1 VRHHVRL
8 RIFGDSLK
16 ALSAVRMTRTPD
28 TSETAIPFPRHA
40 TGWAVGVYVLAALS
54 LGWPA
59 LTGQFLANPISD
71 QYIAGYAFREFAA
84 QSLRDGSGFPLWNPY
99 LFGGMPYVA
108 AMHGDIFYP
117 TFLLR
122 MILPTDV
129 AMTWGFIIHV
139 FLAGFFTFVF
149 LRSLGLGF
157 FGALVGGLAYMMSGN
172 VAGLVSPGHDGKLF
186 VSALLPM
193 AMFLVVRGVRDGRHW
208 AWGALAVTVGLGV
221 LSPHPQLLQYML
233 LVCGSFGLFLAFA
246 DTGSG
251 TLPRTMALRRLALA
265 AVAVIIGFAMGAIQY
280 LPVREYVPWSPRAL
294 GKPWELAT
302 SYSMPPEELLNF
314 WVPQFS
320 GILERYWGDNGIHFH
335 SEYIGVAVILLAALA
350 FAKGRAVLSRKVLW
364 FFAGVTIVAVFW
376 ALGGYTP
383 FYRLVYAIVPGTKFF
398 RAPSTMLYV
407 ISFGFAVLA
416 AIGAERAAYREVSR
430 RFLLGWGAIVLA
442 IGFIGAFG
450 GLTNLGVSLAEANQ
464 VDRVFAND
472 AALRVG
478 AWRSTLFGALAT
490 TCLFL
495 LATGRVS
502 REAGGY
508 LLAGIVAVDLWSVER
523 TYWRFSPPASQI
535 YASDAAIEYMKA
547 QPVPGRVLPLPVPGR
562 DPFLNGDALMAHG
575 VRSVLGYHGNELGR
589 YQQLLGGKGENLGN
603 PNFWHLM
610 NLKYVL
616 TDAESLNIGGLKR
629 VAGPVRNAFGTT
641 TYLYEIAEEN
651 PPAWVTPA
659 IVKATDNEMFGT
671 LMDPRFDVRRAALF
685 DTAAAV
691 TAVELSTMP
700 EPSPVKATTTR
711 FEPGSIDVQ
720 LDQPAPAGSALIVSE
735 NYYPGWTAQADGKP
749 AAIGR
754 ADMTLIGVEL
764 PAGARQVTLRFTS
777 PPYESGKTI
786 TLIAIV
792 LALGWWLVGAFIG
805 KVRRA

>member
-1 VRHHVRL
+1 
-8 RIFGDSLK
+8 
-16 ALSAVRMTRTPD
+16 MTTTPD
-28 TSETAIPFPRHA
+28 TSETAIPFPSHP
-40 TGWAVGVYVLAALS
+40 TWWAVGVFALAALS

-59 LTGQFLANPISD
+59 LSGQFLVSPHSD

-84 QSLRDGSGFPLWNPY
+84 QSLRDGNGFPLWNPY

-139 FLAGFFTFVF
+139 FLAGLFTYLF

-157 FGALVGGLAYMMSGN
+157 FGGLVGGLAYMMSGN

-193 AMFLVVRGVRDGRHW
+193 AMLLVVRGVRDGKHW

-233 LVCGSFGLFLAFA
+233 LVCGAFGLFLAFA
-246 DTGSG
+246 DTGAG
-251 TLPRTMALRRLALA
+251 ALPRTTALRRLALA
-265 AVAVIIGFAMGAIQY
+265 AAAVVVGFAMGAIQY

-302 SYSMPPEELLNF
+302 SYSMPPEEMINF

-320 GILERYWGDNGIHFH
+320 GVLDRYWGDNSIHYH

-350 FAKGRAVLSRKVLW
+350 FAKGRVVLSRKVLW
-364 FFAGVTIVAVFW
+364 FFAGVTLVAVLW

-407 ISFGFAVLA
+407 ISFGAAVLA
-416 AIGAERAAYREVSR
+416 AIGAERAAYRDVSR
-430 RFLLGWGAIVLA
+430 RFLIISGGIVLA
-442 IGFIGAFG
+442 VGLIGAVG

-464 VDRVFAND
+464 VDRVYAND

-478 AWRSTLFGALAT
+478 AWRSTLFGVLAT

-508 LLAGIVAVDLWSVER
+508 LLAGIVAVDLWTVER
-523 TYWRFSPPASQI
+523 MYWQFSPPASQI
-535 YASDAAIEYMKA
+535 YASDAIIEYIKA
-547 QPVPGRVLPLPVPGR
+547 QPEPGRVLPLPVYRR
-562 DPFLNGDALMAHG
+562 DPFVDGDALMAHNI
-575 VRSVLGYHGNELGR
+575 RSVLGYHGNELGR
-589 YQQLLGGKGENLGN
+589 YQQLITPENIGN

-616 TDAESLNIGGLKR
+616 SADTLSLRGLEQ
-629 VAGPVRNAFGTT
+629 VVGPVTNAYGTT
-641 TYLYEIAEEN
+641 TFLYRIAEEN
-651 PPAWVTPA
+651 PLAWITPA
-659 IVKATDNEMFGT
+659 IVKATDSEMAGT
-671 LMDPRFDVRRAALF
+671 VLDPRFDVRSAALF
-685 DTAAAV
+685 DTGAAV
-691 TAVELSTMP
+691 TAVELTSIP
-700 EPSPVKATTTR
+700 EPLAIRARTTR
-711 FEPGSIDVQ
+711 YEPGAIDIE
-720 LDQPAPAGSALIVSE
+720 LDQPAPPGSALLVSE
-735 NYYPGWTAQADGKP
+735 NYYPGWTAQVDGKP
-749 AAIGR
+749 APIGR
-754 ADMTLIGVEL
+754 ADLTIIGVEL
-764 PAGARQVTLRFTS
+764 PAGARQVSLRFTS
-777 PPYESGKTI
+777 PPFEKGKTI
-786 TLIAIV
+786 TLVALV
-792 LALGWWLVGAFIG
+792 LALAWWVAGGIFG

>member
-1 VRHHVRL
+1 
-8 RIFGDSLK
+8 
-16 ALSAVRMTRTPD
+16 MTTTPD
-28 TSETAIPFPRHA
+28 TSETAIPFPSHP
-40 TGWAVGVYVLAALS
+40 TWWAVGVFALAALS

-59 LTGQFLANPISD
+59 LSGQFLVSPHSD

-84 QSLRDGSGFPLWNPY
+84 QSLRDGNGFPLWNPY

-139 FLAGFFTFVF
+139 FLAGLFTYLF

-157 FGALVGGLAYMMSGN
+157 FGGLVGGLAYMMSGN

-193 AMFLVVRGVRDGRHW
+193 AMLLVVRGVRDGKHW

-233 LVCGSFGLFLAFA
+233 LVCGAFGLFLAFA
-246 DTGSG
+246 DTGAG
-251 TLPRTMALRRLALA
+251 ALPRTTALRRLALA
-265 AVAVIIGFAMGAIQY
+265 AAAVVVGFAMGAIQY

-302 SYSMPPEELLNF
+302 SYSMPPEEMINF

-320 GILERYWGDNGIHFH
+320 GVLDRYWGDNSIHYH

-350 FAKGRAVLSRKVLW
+350 FAKGRVVLSRKVLW
-364 FFAGVTIVAVFW
+364 FFAGVTLVAVLW

-407 ISFGFAVLA
+407 ISFGAAVLA
-416 AIGAERAAYREVSR
+416 AIGAERAAYRDVSR
-430 RFLLGWGAIVLA
+430 RFLIISGGIVLA
-442 IGFIGAFG
+442 VGLIGAVG

-464 VDRVFAND
+464 VDRVYAND

-478 AWRSTLFGALAT
+478 AWRSTLFGVLAT

-508 LLAGIVAVDLWSVER
+508 LLAGVVAVDLWTVER
-523 TYWRFSPPASQI
+523 MYWQFSPPASQI
-535 YASDAAIEYMKA
+535 YASDAIIEYIKA
-547 QPVPGRVLPLPVPGR
+547 QPEPGRVLPLPVYRR
-562 DPFLNGDALMAHG
+562 DPFVDGDALMAHNI
-575 VRSVLGYHGNELGR
+575 RSVLGYHGNELGR
-589 YQQLLGGKGENLGN
+589 YQQLITPENIGN

-616 TDAESLNIGGLKR
+616 SADTLSLRGLEL
-629 VAGPVRNAFGTT
+629 VVGPVTNAYGTT
-641 TYLYEIAEEN
+641 TFLYRIAEEN
-651 PPAWVTPA
+651 PLAWITPA
-659 IVKATDNEMFGT
+659 IVKATDSEMAGT
-671 LMDPRFDVRRAALF
+671 VLDPRFDVRSAALF
-685 DTAAAV
+685 DTGAAV
-691 TAVELSTMP
+691 TAVELTSIP
-700 EPSPVKATTTR
+700 EPLAIRARTTR
-711 FEPGSIDVQ
+711 YEPGAIDIE
-720 LDQPAPAGSALIVSE
+720 LDQPAPPGSALLVSE
-735 NYYPGWTAQADGKP
+735 NYYPGWTAQVDGKP
-749 AAIGR
+749 APIGR
-754 ADMTLIGVEL
+754 ADLTIIGVEL
-764 PAGARQVTLRFTS
+764 PAGARQVSLRFTS
-777 PPYESGKTI
+777 PPFEKGKTI
-786 TLIAIV
+786 TLVALV
-792 LALGWWLVGAFIG
+792 LALAWWVAGGIFG